1 MAPGSASEHRQH
13 LLGHRGMAMTDTVY
27 LHQHGSDLGRAA
39 TKVEEHLRVLLGD
52 VVPESSRVLAFDR
65 PRGVR

>member
-1 MAPGSASEHRQH
+1 
-13 LLGHRGMAMTDTVY
+13 MTDTVY
-27 LHQHGSDLGRAA
+27 LHRHGPDLGSAA

-52 VVPESSRVLAFDR
+52 VVPESSRVLAFDC